1 MNCMDL
7 FVAAFAV
14 GYGLCCAKEF
24 FVLLDEWIDTP
35 PQDRKKLRHIL
46 AGILLFVFLLYMT
59 YTLSSCQLF

>member
-14 GYGLCCAKEF
+14 GCGLCCAKEF

-46 AGILLFVFLLYMT
+46 IGILLFAFLLYMS
-59 YTLSSCQLF
+59 YRFSSRQLF